1 MQDRREDTLPARD
14 RFDSDAK
21 RWGVAKVVAI
31 YLSFGAVWMLV
42 NAAWMGSGAGMVQ
55 QGLFILLSAG
65 LVAVLVHHLTRKI
78 ERVRSMLREGERRFY
93 QLAELLPQPVYE
105 ADLDGRITFANR
117 KAFTAFGFTEEDF
130 AQGINILK
138 AVAPHDQD
146 RVNHNRAGLL
156 AGVHTPGTATQ
167 YTVRRKD
174 GSTFPAIVCTA
185 PLFRKGSPVGTC
197 GVVADI
203 SEQKQREAEISRL
216 NLELEQR
223 VQERTAELASAL
235 KHMESF
241 SYSISHDLRAPL
253 CAIEGFSR
261 VLIEDF
267 DEQLPPRMLLYL
279 QRISHNV
286 HRMASLIDDIL
297 AFSRYSLAP
306 LQKRTVQIT
315 NLARAI
321 LDDLLNG
328 QENRRIHV
336 TIGDLPQCEAD
347 PALLH
352 QVLFNLL
359 ENALKYSRYCD
370 PAHVEVNVLL
380 DGPTPVYFVRDNGAG
395 FDMEYAHK
403 LFDVFERLHGQ
414 DEFEGTG
421 VGLAI
426 VKNIIQRHGGEVWAE
441 GAVGQGSTFYFT
453 LAPASDCRSC
463 QSS

>member
-1 MQDRREDTLPARD
+1 MPYRRQDTLPEIGRS
-14 RFDSDAK
+14 DSEATRWSAAK
-21 RWGVAKVVAI
+21 IVVV
-31 YLSFGAVWMLV
+31 YLSFGIVWMLATV
-42 NAAWMGSGAGMVQ
+42 TWMGFGAAMVWQ
-55 QGLFILLSAG
+55 ALFILLSAG
-65 LVAVLVHHLTRKI
+65 LVAILVRHLTGEL
-78 ERVRSMLREGERRFY
+78 ERIRSLLRDGERRYY

-105 ADLDGRITFANR
+105 ADPDGRITFANR

-146 RVNHNRAGLL
+146 RAHQSRVGLL
-156 AGVHTPGTATQ
+156 AGVHDPGTATQ

-185 PLFRKGSPVGTC
+185 PLIRRGNAVGTC

-267 DEQLPPRMLLYL
+267 GEQLPPRMLLYL

-297 AFSRYSLAP
+297 VFSRYSLSP
-306 LQKRTVQIT
+306 LQKRPVQIAD
-315 NLARAI
+315 LVRAI
-321 LDDLLNG
+321 LDELLNG
-328 QENRRIHV
+328 QDDRRVQV
-336 TIGDLPQCEAD
+336 TVGDLPPCESD
-347 PALLH
+347 PTLLR

-359 ENALKYSRYCD
+359 DNALKYSRYRD
-370 PAHVEVNVLL
+370 PAIIEVNAVM
-380 DGPTPVYFVRDNGAG
+380 DGPVPVYFVRDNGAG
-395 FDMEYAHK
+395 FDMEYVHK
-403 LFDVFERLHGQ
+403 LFSVFERLHGRE
-414 DEFEGTG
+414 EFEGTG

-426 VKNIIQRHGGEVWAE
+426 VQNIIQRHGGDVWAE

-453 LAPASDCRSC
+453 LPSAPN
-463 QSS
+463 